1 MEPEAKCLK
10 ETTEPDAPHALRLR
24 FGGRQMSV
32 CRISPENEVTLK
44 NLLTAYESESN
55 AHTMCTAYAG
65 RADADGL
72 HGAASL
78 LRATARSEQ
87 IQASNNARL
96 IRQLGGELEAQ
107 IQPVEVK
114 TTLENLTAA
123 LVNEV
128 YEIDSMYPRFLA
140 ENMSTNNSAAETL
153 TWALEAERTN
163 ARLFSEQI
171 GQMGAVGTDS
181 LARTPV
187 DFFVRPVCG
196 YVSKTPEPAQCWNCN
211 RLCSTFET
219 IR

>member
-10 ETTEPDAPHALRLR
+10 ETTEPNAPHALRLR
-24 FGGRQMSV
+24 FGGRLMSV
-32 CRISPENEVTLK
+32 CQIAPENEVTLK
-44 NLLTAYESESN
+44 NLLTAYKSELN
-55 AHTMCTAYAG
+55 AHTMHTAYAEK
-65 RADADGL
+65 ADSDGL

-87 IQASNNARL
+87 IQASNHARL

-114 TTLENLTAA
+114 TTLENLTEA
-123 LVNEV
+123 LVKGV

-140 ENMSTNNSAAETL
+140 ENMSTDNSAAETL

-171 GQMGAVGTDS
+171 GQIGAGSADS
-181 LARTPV
+181 LAGAPV
-187 DFFVRPVCG
+187 DYYVRPVCG
-196 YVSKTPEPAQCWNCN
+196 YVSKMPEPKQCWSCDH
-211 RLCSTFET
+211 LCSNFET

>member
-1 MEPEAKCLK
+1 
-10 ETTEPDAPHALRLR
+10 
-24 FGGRQMSV
+24 MSV
-32 CRISPENEVTLK
+32 CQIAPENEVTLK
-44 NLLTAYESESN
+44 NVLTAYESESN
-55 AHTMCTAYAG
+55 AHNIYTAYAG
-65 RADADGL
+65 KADSDGL

-78 LRATARSEQ
+78 FRATARSEQ
-87 IQASNNARL
+87 IQASNNARI
-96 IRQLGGELEAQ
+96 IRQLGGEPEAQ

-140 ENMSTNNSAAETL
+140 ENRSTNNSATQTL

-163 ARLFSEQI
+163 ARLFSEET

-181 LARTPV
+181 LASTPV

-196 YVSKTPEPAQCWNCN
+196 HVSKTPEPERCWICN

>member
-1 MEPEAKCLK
+1 
-10 ETTEPDAPHALRLR
+10 
-24 FGGRQMSV
+24 MSV
-32 CRISPENEVTLK
+32 CQIAPENEVTLK

-55 AHTMCTAYAG
+55 AQTLYTAYAG
-65 RADADGL
+65 KADSDGL

-96 IRQLGGELEAQ
+96 IRQLGGEPEAQ

-123 LVNEV
+123 MVNEV
-128 YEIDSMYPRFLA
+128 YEIDSMYPRFLE
-140 ENMSTNNSAAETL
+140 ENRSTNNSAAQTL

-163 ARLFSEQI
+163 ARLFSEEI
-171 GQMGAVGTDS
+171 AQMGAVGRDS
-181 LARTPV
+181 LASTPV

-196 YVSKTPEPAQCWNCN
+196 YVSKTPEPERCWICN